1 MAVKPYI
8 VIMAGGIGSRFWPAS
23 RESMPK
29 QFLDILGLG
38 RSLIQLTYDRFA
50 SWIPAQQIMVLTHA
64 DYKNLVIKQ
73 LPDLPVHNIIC
84 EPARRN
90 TAPCIA
96 YGAFRISKKDPD
108 AVMVVVPS
116 DHLILKEEAFRIA
129 LNMATNFAAANDAL
143 LTLSIKPTRPDTGY
157 GYIQFAE
164 PNDAGVC
171 PVLNFTEKP
180 PIEKAK
186 AFLAEGNYAW
196 NAGIFI
202 WSVSSVLKA
211 FMHFAPSIYKL
222 FERALPHY
230 FTESEESYMQH
241 HYQQADNISVDYAIM
256 ESADN
261 VFTIPA
267 DIGWSDLGTWTSLFE
282 ESSHDKNQNACNTT
296 LLLAKDSSENMI
308 RGQNGKL
315 MVIGGLENF
324 IIIDEKDVLLIW
336 PKDDEQSIK
345 EVTKQAAEKFRG
357 IFN

>member
-23 RESMPK
+23 RERMPK

-38 RSLIQLTYDRFA
+38 RSLLQLTYDRFS
-50 SWIPAQQIMVLTHA
+50 SWLPAENIMVLTHT
-64 DYKNLVIKQ
+64 DYKQLVADQ
-73 LPDLPVHNIIC
+73 LPDISAENIIC

-96 YGAFRISKKDPD
+96 YAAFRISKKDPE

-116 DHLILKEEAFRIA
+116 DHLILKEDAFRHSLNTAIA
-129 LNMATNFAAANDAL
+129 FASMQDAL

-157 GYIQFAE
+157 GYIQFADKNE
-164 PNDAGVC
+164 AGVS

-180 PIEKAK
+180 PLEKAK
-186 AFLAEGNYAW
+186 VFLEAGNYAW

-202 WSVSSVLKA
+202 WSVQSVLKA
-211 FMHFAPSIYKL
+211 FMHFAPEVYKL

-230 FTESEESYMQH
+230 HTDTEESYMAH
-241 HYQQADNISVDYAIM
+241 HYQEATNISVDYAIM
-256 ESADN
+256 ESATN

-267 DIGWSDLGTWTSLFE
+267 DIGWSDLGTWTSLYD
-282 ESSHDKNQNACNTT
+282 ESSHDSDRNVCNTT
-296 LLLAKDSSENMI
+296 MLLTKNSNGNMV

-315 MVIGGLENF
+315 MVLGSLNDYIV
-324 IIIDEKDVLLIW
+324 IDEEDVLLIW
-336 PKDDEQSIK
+336 PKDDEQGIR
-345 EVTKQAAEKFRG
+345 EVTKLTADR
-357 IFN
+357 FNGMFN